1 MNASS
6 SNKGGNLLRRILD
19 VEGEAQGSRIAASY
33 FDYET
38 ETSWSFR
45 GDAWFHAASTIK
57 VAVLLGLFAAIAEGR
72 FSLSSNLHVRNRF
85 FSVVDGSP
93 YCLEYERDSGS
104 AVYAALG
111 RTMKLGELAHHMI
124 ATSNNLATNLLVDL
138 IGVEQVGRT
147 LAELG
152 VKGVELRRGVEDE
165 KAYAAGV
172 NNMVTADGLLSLFR
186 ILHEGRGIPTDDA
199 QRMLEILFKQEYR
212 SGIPAGLP
220 EEAGAGA
227 RVAHKTGNISTVSH
241 DAGLVFL
248 SRRKPYAVCI
258 LTSWEPGASA
268 PPDAIARV
276 SRAIYEHLTEA

>member
-1 MNASS
+1 MSSPS
-6 SNKGGNLLRRILD
+6 SNTGRNLLRRILD
-19 VEGEAQGSRIAASY
+19 VEGEAPGSKIAVSY

-45 GDAWFHAASTIK
+45 GDSWFHAASTIK
-57 VAVLLGLFAAIAEGR
+57 VAVLLGLFAAAAEGR
-72 FSLSSNLHVRNRF
+72 FGLSSDLHVRNRF

-111 RTMKLGELAHHMI
+111 RTMELGELARHMI
-124 ATSNNLATNLLVDL
+124 VTSNNLATNLLVDL
-138 IGVEQVGRT
+138 IGVEQIGRT
-147 LAELG
+147 LAGLG

-165 KAYAAGV
+165 KAHAAGI

-186 ILHEGRGIPTDDA
+186 LLQEGRAFPADDA
-199 QRMLEILFKQEYR
+199 QRMLDILFKQEYN

-220 EEAGAGA
+220 EEARAGA
-227 RVAHKTGNISTVSH
+227 RVAHKTGNISTVAH

-248 SRRKPYAVCI
+248 NRRRPYALCV
-258 LTSWEPGASA
+258 LTSWEAGTSG
-268 PPDAIARV
+268 PPEAIARV
-276 SRAIYEHLTEA
+276 SRAVYEDLVEE